1 VLSQTFRTL
10 LQSRVQVGLEKYAR
24 QYPDTDQIVMEPDE
38 DDGEMFF
45 TSVFSYDNRVKVC
58 EYAFRATLKD
68 LRERREQLGP
78 MFARHGLRLRDEIL
92 DARHLSILDGV
103 GRRRPQTETT
113 ARLRRS
119 LDDVEAM
126 LQREAAPAKRAT
138 TRRRGSARKARP

>member
-1 VLSQTFRTL
+1 
-10 LQSRVQVGLEKYAR
+10 
-24 QYPDTDQIVMEPDE
+24 
-38 DDGEMFF
+38 
-45 TSVFSYDNRVKVC
+45 
-58 EYAFRATLKD
+58 
-68 LRERREQLGP
+68 

-92 DARHLSILDGV
+92 DARDLSILDGV

-138 TRRRGSARKARP
+138 TRRRASARKARP